1 MESKIGGK
9 GLWQDVLMVVATTGK
24 TRGKSILVVTS
35 LQTTRFRLLV
45 KKMIGRT
52 NPPFSLD
59 VSRLNKE

>member
-1 MESKIGGK
+1 
-9 GLWQDVLMVVATTGK
+9 MVVATTGK

-35 LQTTRFRLLV
+35 LQMTRFRLLV